1 MNRPNAATPAR
12 AGFTMIEAAMASVL
26 VAVMLSAAVAVS
38 GAAGMAQYK
47 VAERATAGALADAM
61 LAEVSA
67 LAYADPEGGAGLG
80 RDSGE
85 DASPRTGYD
94 DVDDY
99 NGLFESAPAERDGT
113 AIPGLTGWQR
123 LVTVS
128 YAVVATPDVS
138 SVTDTGL
145 KRIVITIKHNFA
157 TVLTRQTLRSS
168 AR

>member
-1 MNRPNAATPAR
+1 MTRAGVTDWAR

-47 VAERATAGALADAM
+47 VAERATAGSLADAM
-61 LAEVSA
+61 LAETSG
-67 LAYADPEGGAGLG
+67 LAYAEPSGGTGLG
-80 RDSGE
+80 PDSGE
-85 DASPRTGYD
+85 DATRTGYD

-99 NGLFESAPAERDGT
+99 HGLSESAPAERGGT

-123 LVTVS
+123 LVSVN
-128 YAVVATPDVS
+128 YAVAATPDTS
-138 SVTDTGL
+138 SVNDTGL
-145 KRIVITIKHNFA
+145 KRIVITIKHNNA
-157 TVLTRQTLRSS
+157 TVLTRQTLRSN